1 MNIFK
6 FEFKRNIKSLI
17 YWSIGTSAIIVLFM
31 ALFPSMKDMGMKELV
46 GAKLDSLPP
55 AILEAFNFSST
66 TDFSNINDF
75 LAYCLQYVAMAF
87 GIYGAMLGVNSIIEE
102 ESEGT
107 IEFLYSK
114 PVSRNKILWSKILSR
129 VIYLLVFLVIVVA
142 VTVGISITVKPTEV
156 NMIDLSIN
164 IKSMFIGMAFLGY
177 IFMAIGI
184 AVSTILRKGK
194 AATSIGVSLFFMTY
208 ILGILSKLKEEFS
221 FVKYFSPYEW
231 VIPSNIIKNGFEAKF
246 IILGFLLIAISL
258 LISSVIYKK
267 KDMNIN

>member
-66 TDFSNINDF
+66 TDFSDINDY
-75 LAYCLQYVAMAF
+75 LGYCLQYISMAF

-114 PVSRNKILWSKILSR
+114 PVSRSKILWSKILSR
-129 VIYLLVFLVIVVA
+129 GVYFCIFVIIIGVV
-142 VTVGISITVKPTEV
+142 TIGISIAVKPSEV
-156 NMIDLSIN
+156 NTIDLIMN
-164 IKSMFIGMAFLGY
+164 IKSAFIGMSFLGY

-184 AVSTILRKGK
+184 AISSILKKGK
-194 AATSIGVSLFFMTY
+194 MATSIGISLFFMTY
-208 ILGILSKLKEEFS
+208 ILGIISKLKEEFS
-221 FVKYFSPYEW
+221 FIKYFSPYEW
-231 VIPSNIIKNGFEAKF
+231 VIPSNIIKDGFEVRF
-246 IILGFLLIAISL
+246 LVIGFLIIVISL
-258 LISSVIYKK
+258 VSANIIYKK

>member
-17 YWSIGTSAIIVLFM
+17 YWSIGTSAIIVFFM
-31 ALFPSMKDMGMKELV
+31 ALFPNMKDMGMQELV

-55 AILEAFNFSST
+55 AILETFNFSST

-75 LAYCLQYVAMAF
+75 LGYCLQYIAMAC

-114 PVSRNKILWSKILSR
+114 PVSRSKILWSKISSR
-129 VIYLLVFLVIVVA
+129 VVYFCIFIIVIGA
-142 VTVGISITVKPTEV
+142 STIGISIAVKPNEV
-156 NMIDLSIN
+156 NTMDLMMN
-164 IKSMFIGMAFLGY
+164 IKSVFIGMAFLGY

-184 AVSTILRKGK
+184 AISTILKKGK
-194 AATSIGVSLFFMTY
+194 MATSLGVSLFFMTY
-208 ILGILSKLKEEFS
+208 IIGIISKLKEEFS
-221 FVKYFSPYEW
+221 FIKYVSPYEW
-231 VIPSNIIKNGFEAKF
+231 VIPSNIIKDGFELKF
-246 IILGFLLIAISL
+246 VLIGFLLIIISL
-258 LISSVIYKK
+258 ISASVIYKK